1 MKNILKLLRPAFLCF
16 MIMTLI
22 CGVVYTGV
30 VTGIAQVFFRD
41 KANGSIITVT
51 LNDGTKKDFGSS
63 LLEQEFKDPKYL
75 IGRPMGTT
83 NLSPNSKGE
92 ENTVN
97 ERISFLKGLDPG
109 NNAPIPIDLV
119 TSSGSGVDP
128 YISIE
133 AAMYQVPRI
142 ARVRGMNENDVKS
155 IIDKYT
161 VNRFLGFIGEPG
173 VNVLKVN
180 LALDN
185 LL

>member
-1 MKNILKLLRPAFLCF
+1 MKNILKPAFLCF
-16 MIMTLI
+16 IIMTVI
-22 CGVVYTGV
+22 CGVIYTGV

-51 LNDGTKKDFGSS
+51 LNDGTKKDYGSS
-63 LLEQEFKDPKYL
+63 LLEQEFKNPKYL

-83 NLSPNSKGE
+83 NLSPSSKE
-92 ENTVN
+92 EEDMVN
-97 ERISFLKGLDPG
+97 KRIYFLKSLDPG
-109 NNAPIPIDLV
+109 NTALIPIDLV

-142 ARVRGMNENDVKS
+142 ARIRGMNEDDVKS
-155 IIDKYT
+155 IISKYT
-161 VNRFLGFIGEPG
+161 INRFLGFIGEPG

-180 LALDN
+180 LALDK